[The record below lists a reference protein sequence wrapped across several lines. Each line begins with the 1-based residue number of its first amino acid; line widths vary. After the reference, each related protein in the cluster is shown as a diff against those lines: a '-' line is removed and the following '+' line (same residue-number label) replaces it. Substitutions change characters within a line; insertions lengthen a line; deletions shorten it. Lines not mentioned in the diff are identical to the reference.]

1 MLRAE
6 INLGSCKLL
15 FCSDNTS
22 FLLTEIVMMIST
34 RRSDNF
40 LGLFRR
46 NIALASIHSEVG

>member
-6 INLGSCKLL
+6 INLGNCKLL

-22 FLLTEIVMMIST
+22 FLLTEIVMMISI

-40 LGLFRR
+40 LGLFLDMLTKMGFGE
-46 NIALASIHSEVG
+46 I